1 MLLAELPAVPS
12 LRPIAVEGGTVL
24 GCVAFLP
31 LSLAGLALAMLAHAA
46 LSGLQ
51 CGLWMSQCRSAN
63 GLPVH
68 PIGYGL
74 TAARYAA
81 PKEGKAAWVGVTPM
95 RHPSDGY
102 DLLEHYEIIAAGGL
116 PYVLHLCAPLP
127 RPLPRRAQTH
137 EPKSTTPKRSAAFT
151 NPVTLSPCA
160 QRCMST
166 IHATHDAEAAP
177 RAHTSTTLFTRAERC
192 RCCRRCR
199 IARLVAAC
207 RMVARRL

>member
-1 MLLAELPAVPS
+1 
-12 LRPIAVEGGTVL
+12 
-24 GCVAFLP
+24 
-31 LSLAGLALAMLAHAA
+31 MLAHAA

-127 RPLPRRAQTH
+127 RPPPPISRSPPWAGAAGGAARRVGATPWHAHRGGSRAWQVRISRGSSAACAKRAQ
-137 EPKSTTPKRSAAFT
+137 SD
-151 NPVTLSPCA
+151 
-160 QRCMST
+160 
-166 IHATHDAEAAP
+166 DA
-177 RAHTSTTLFTRAERC
+177 
-192 RCCRRCR
+192 
-199 IARLVAAC
+199 V
-207 RMVARRL
+207 VG

>member
-127 RPLPRRAQTH
+127 RPLPRRDQTH
-137 EPKSTTPKRSAAFT
+137 EPKSTTPEQSAALT
-151 NPVTLSPCA
+151 NRDALSVCA
-160 QRCMST
+160 AM
-166 IHATHDAEAAP
+166 HVHN
-177 RAHTSTTLFTRAERC
+177 TRYT
-192 RCCRRCR
+192 
-199 IARLVAAC
+199 
-207 RMVARRL
+207 